1 MPGIAWKMAAAAGG
15 AGEAMEKVGGPEG
28 SKEGWDD
35 TVESENT
42 SLWRKPRGTEECQEG
57 EIIVLFL

>member
-1 MPGIAWKMAAAAGG
+1 MAAAAGG